1 MKQFLI
7 RGVMIFL
14 LLAGTVG
21 MAACAK
27 ARDELETDSQETVG
41 ATSDTVASVSDADTE
56 ISDDAYKIPN
66 FTVLDWNGKEVKLSD
81 FIGKPL
87 VLNFWASWCPPCKN
101 ELPDFETACQKYDG
115 DVVFLMVNM
124 TDGDRETVETA
135 KRYVESMGY
144 TFPVY
149 FDTKYEAAYGY
160 GVSSIPQTYFI
171 DADGTIVARATG
183 MISLSQLEEG
193 IGMIYSE

>member
-27 ARDELETDSQETVG
+27 AGDELETDSQETVG

-81 FIGKPL
+81 FIGKPI
-87 VLNFWASWCPPCKN
+87 VLNFWASWCPLCKN